1 MISPDGKHLYVSN
14 NRSGDVVKID
24 RATGQ
29 VVAKAVTGSEPRSV
43 AISSDGAR
51 SARSAPAT

>member
-51 SARSAPAT
+51 